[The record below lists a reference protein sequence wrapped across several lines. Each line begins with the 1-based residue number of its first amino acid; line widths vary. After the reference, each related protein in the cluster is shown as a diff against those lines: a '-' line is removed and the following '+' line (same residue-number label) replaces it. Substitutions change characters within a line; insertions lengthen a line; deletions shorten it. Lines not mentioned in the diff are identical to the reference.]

1 MKLKLFLAGLFFLVF
16 AATSYAQ
23 TATPGV
29 KNRQEKQQKR
39 IRPGMNT
46 GEITAVERT
55 VIAEQQQDVRQAKRR
70 AKADGQVTKGERAR
84 IHQEQNEA
92 SRSIYRKKHNG
103 RDRN

>member
-16 AATSYAQ
+16 AAAAYSQ
-23 TATPGV
+23 TGTPVV
-29 KNRQEKQQKR
+29 KERQENQHKR
-39 IRPGMNT
+39 IRRGMNS
-46 GEITAVERT
+46 GEITGGERV

-70 AKADGQVTKGERAR
+70 AKADGQVTAGERAR
-84 IHQEQNEA
+84 IHQEQNQA

>member
-16 AATSYAQ
+16 TATTYAQ

-29 KNRQEKQQKR
+29 KNRQEKQHKR
-39 IRPGMNT
+39 IRHGVHN
-46 GEITAVERT
+46 GEITAGERV

-70 AKADGQVTKGERAR
+70 AKADGQVTQGERAR
-84 IHQEQNEA
+84 IHQEQNQA
-92 SRSIYRKKHNG
+92 SRSIHRKKHNG

>member
-1 MKLKLFLAGLFFLVF
+1 MKLKFFFAGLLFFVF
-16 AATSYAQ
+16 AATAYSQ

-29 KNRQEKQQKR
+29 KTRQEKQHKR
-39 IRPGMNT
+39 IRRGMNT
-46 GEITAVERT
+46 GEITAGERV

-70 AKADGQVTKGERAR
+70 AKSDGHVTAGERAR
-84 IHQEQNEA
+84 IHQEQNQA

>member
-1 MKLKLFLAGLFFLVF
+1 MVF

-39 IRPGMNT
+39 IRHGMNT

-55 VIAEQQQDVRQAKRR
+55 VIAEQQQDVRQA
-70 AKADGQVTKGERAR
+70 ERAR